1 MKESVSVTTIFQ
13 IVILFILLF
22 TAIMCLTI
30 NNSNAFGVRDEI
42 INIIEM
48 NNGNYLSDDNSGY
61 LSEEIVDAIS
71 AAAYRTTGVCD
82 AEYTGFERNGQPVG
96 SGDLASVCIREV
108 SVTDGIDSYLDELLG
123 DTVDAEFVEGK
134 YYQIVLFYQ
143 LDLPV
148 MRQVYNFQTKGE
160 TKIIYEETRSVNTS
174 GSTSSNNG
182 TLSDIFGNNSNNNTS
197 TETGNNN
204 SSGNNNETNNG
215 NNIMGEQLACREGL
229 VESDLI
235 SGIQGVAMAVVP
247 IYPSLNDTNNTRS
260 TRLDGTKFS
269 ILGNDGTANGGG
281 RWAIMYDG
289 ECGWVD
295 STYMAI
301 DATDYLPSNVK
312 FNITNASSS
321 AYYAWDGTSDVW
333 IPNLTGKRLYDSSQY
348 NNSFVPLTF
357 SFAQSLRNIAQSN
370 SNRQFLINDAYRPYS
385 VTVLARNSLSSLIS
399 SNSNVLN
406 VGMSGWGT
414 GWFLAQGV
422 SAHNTGCA
430 VDITFADLSTEQI
443 RNMPSAMH
451 DLSKRAAIYTYSGSG
466 TYSTEFTN
474 SQASTLHSIMTAG
487 GLDDLASE
495 WWHYQSDSCYNTIRS
510 HSSTNGGQ
518 NISFYDL

>member
-96 SGDLASVCIREV
+96 PGDLASVCIREV

-123 DTVDAEFVEGK
+123 DTVDAEFIEGK

-182 TLSDIFGNNSNNNTS
+182 TLSDIFDNNSNNNTS

-204 SSGNNNETNNG
+204 SSGNNNE
-215 NNIMGEQLACREGL
+215 R
-229 VESDLI
+229 
-235 SGIQGVAMAVVP
+235 
-247 IYPSLNDTNNTRS
+247 
-260 TRLDGTKFS
+260 
-269 ILGNDGTANGGG
+269 
-281 RWAIMYDG
+281 
-289 ECGWVD
+289 
-295 STYMAI
+295 
-301 DATDYLPSNVK
+301 
-312 FNITNASSS
+312 
-321 AYYAWDGTSDVW
+321 
-333 IPNLTGKRLYDSSQY
+333 
-348 NNSFVPLTF
+348 
-357 SFAQSLRNIAQSN
+357 
-370 SNRQFLINDAYRPYS
+370 
-385 VTVLARNSLSSLIS
+385 
-399 SNSNVLN
+399 
-406 VGMSGWGT
+406 
-414 GWFLAQGV
+414 
-422 SAHNTGCA
+422 
-430 VDITFADLSTEQI
+430 
-443 RNMPSAMH
+443 
-451 DLSKRAAIYTYSGSG
+451 
-466 TYSTEFTN
+466 
-474 SQASTLHSIMTAG
+474 
-487 GLDDLASE
+487 
-495 WWHYQSDSCYNTIRS
+495 
-510 HSSTNGGQ
+510 
-518 NISFYDL
+518 